1 MEYGQFKLPAFTMYT
16 ERINITDKAKEV
28 IDQLRE
34 KHGELMF
41 HQSGG
46 CCDGSAPMC
55 FEKGDFIV
63 GSRDLCLG
71 TIHGCE
77 FFMAEDQFE
86 YYKYSHITIDVCE
99 GRGASF
105 SLEIPLGLRFMAV
118 SRILTDDEYKSL
130 RPPEYK

>member
-1 MEYGQFKLPAFTMYT
+1 MSQKRFC
-16 ERINITDKAKEV
+16 ERIAVTPKAEAV

-55 FEKGDFIV
+55 FVVGDFMV
-63 GSRDLCLG
+63 GSRDVKLG

-77 FFMAEDQFE
+77 FYMAADQFE
-86 YYKYSHITIDVCE
+86 FWKNTHLTIDVTE

-105 SLEIPLGLRFMAV
+105 SLEIPLGLRFMTL
-118 SRILTDDEYKSL
+118 SRLFADEELENL
-130 RPPEYK
+130 RPVS